1 MLLSHPALAI
11 RVPSGENCTWLTLF
25 WWPSSLATGLL
36 PLLVGSHKYM
46 VKSSPRSLVSGH
58 HTQPSH
64 HADVLAETSRSA
76 TLPWILVAFSN
87 LSNAF
92 ARFPSSVSGTSPV

>member
-11 RVPSGENCTWLTLF
+11 KVPSGENCTWFTLF

-46 VKSSPRSLVSGH
+46 VKSSPR
-58 HTQPSH
+58 
-64 HADVLAETSRSA
+64 
-76 TLPWILVAFSN
+76 
-87 LSNAF
+87 
-92 ARFPSSVSGTSPV
+92 